1 MTPRRARILI
11 VPYDSGQR
19 GFRMGAGPKQLMR
32 NGLAERVARLG
43 FDVTVEEIDPSGS
56 PPHPEIATSFELA
69 RIISDRVH
77 AAQRAG
83 ETPLVFSGNCNTS
96 LGTVSGLD
104 RNSRGVIWFDAH
116 GDFNTPDTTIGGFLD
131 GMALAALTGRCWK
144 GPTATI
150 PRFEAV
156 QDESVIQ
163 LGARHLDPAEA
174 ELLRASKIGRAGAD
188 ASDSDVDVLL
198 DRLSTHVDGAYL
210 HLDLDVLDVN
220 EGKANSYACAG
231 GYTRREL
238 NRLLDRIAEKIPIKA
253 MAVTAYDPA
262 LDADKRVAEAAM
274 EFVETVLKRIADPT
288 APARR
293 ARSSPSER
301 GARQ

>member
-43 FDVTVEEIDPSGS
+43 FDVTVEEIEPSGS
-56 PPHPEIATSFELA
+56 PPHPEIATAFELA

-77 AAQRAG
+77 AAQQAG
-83 ETPLVFSGNCNTS
+83 EIPLVFSGNCNTS

-104 RNSRGVIWFDAH
+104 PKSRGVIWFDAH

-144 GPTATI
+144 GPAATI
-150 PRFEAV
+150 ARFEPV
-156 QDESVIQ
+156 PDENVIQ
-163 LGARHLDPAEA
+163 LGVRHLDPAEE
-174 ELLRASKIGRAGAD
+174 ELLRASSIGRAGAD
-188 ASDSDVDVLL
+188 ASDGDVDVLL
-198 DRLSTHVDGAYL
+198 DRLSTRVEGTYL
-210 HLDLDVLDVN
+210 HLDLDVLDVS
-220 EGKANSYACAG
+220 EGRANTYACPG
-231 GYTRREL
+231 GYTREAL
-238 NRLLDRIAEKIPIKA
+238 AKILDRIAKKIPVKA

-262 LDADKRVAEAAM
+262 ADTDKRVGDAAIG
-274 EFVETVLKRIADPT
+274 FVETVLKR
-288 APARR
+288 
-293 ARSSPSER
+293 S
-301 GARQ
+301 